1 MEKKSIGYYLE
12 NYSEAIWVILM
23 IPMCILDI
31 YVLSVDWNIFSLIGA
46 IFCGLSAIINFID
59 LVFNVYNHHK
69 SLLLSEKK
77 YSLEEINL
85 VDKKFTMLK
94 DFFVKKG
101 FSVTNF

>member
-1 MEKKSIGYYLE
+1 MLFLRIKTRSIDIMEKKSIGYYLE

-59 LVFNVYNHHK
+59 LVRKIVHR
-69 SLLLSEKK
+69 
-77 YSLEEINL
+77 
-85 VDKKFTMLK
+85 KKFYGRWVL
-94 DFFVKKG
+94 
-101 FSVTNF
+101 

>member
-46 IFCGLSAIINFID
+46 IFCGLSAIINIID
-59 LVFNVYNHHK
+59 LVRKIVHR
-69 SLLLSEKK
+69 
-77 YSLEEINL
+77 
-85 VDKKFTMLK
+85 KKFYGRWVL
-94 DFFVKKG
+94 
-101 FSVTNF
+101 